1 MKNQLVGYFRTLLPI
16 IRYWPAKII
25 WRRCASV
32 PRDTGAF
39 EAVHAG
45 IGCRIGCKSLQA

>member
-1 MKNQLVGYFRTLLPI
+1 MKNQLVGYFRTLLSI

-39 EAVHAG
+39 EAVHPG
-45 IGCRIGCKSLQA
+45 IGCRMSRNS

>member
-1 MKNQLVGYFRTLLPI
+1 MKNQLVGYFRPLLPI

-32 PRDTGAF
+32 PRDTGAS
-39 EAVHAG
+39 EAAHPH
-45 IGCRIGCKSLQA
+45 IGSGIGCKSLQA